1 MCGIAGIIYRDGT
14 HEVGRSMTRM
24 LQSMKH
30 RGPDSTGYALYRPF
44 DHQLVM
50 RYKLADANT
59 PRDFEFSDRLDR
71 HQDQVIRRLRQ
82 MGADIH
88 DVEEETEY
96 AYRVAFTLPNGNLK
110 ELADR
115 IENIPDAEVLSLGHA
130 LEIVKDLGDA
140 EEVAEQYDLKGFTGT
155 HAIGHV
161 RMATESDV
169 DISGE
174 RMSIPEI
181 LDRVGEAAGVPCRV
195 GREIEGWAS
204 TALLSSPS
212 LRGPARAVIESLS
225 QRYNL
230 ESHLTRQGLVLHQRG
245 KAPAN
250 RLVQA
255 GRVQWA
261 LSEAR
266 DRRAGRRP
274 DEPDAELAR
283 GMAVALSFE
292 KARLRQVA
300 ETIHDRTG
308 IPVYLDS
315 TLWIV
320 NPTVSLEPGKATL
333 GEALDALL
341 QPLGAASDANPRRI
355 ILFRP

>member
-1 MCGIAGIIYRDGT
+1 
-14 HEVGRSMTRM
+14 
-24 LQSMKH
+24 
-30 RGPDSTGYALYRPF
+30 
-44 DHQLVM
+44 
-50 RYKLADANT
+50 
-59 PRDFEFSDRLDR
+59 
-71 HQDQVIRRLRQ
+71 
-82 MGADIH
+82 
-88 DVEEETEY
+88 
-96 AYRVAFTLPNGNLK
+96 
-110 ELADR
+110 
-115 IENIPDAEVLSLGHA
+115 
-130 LEIVKDLGDA
+130 
-140 EEVAEQYDLKGFTGT
+140 
-155 HAIGHV
+155 
-161 RMATESDV
+161 MAT
-169 DISGE
+169 
-174 RMSIPEI
+174 
-181 LDRVGEAAGVPCRV
+181 
-195 GREIEGWAS
+195 
-204 TALLSSPS
+204 
-212 LRGPARAVIESLS
+212 PARAVIESLS

-320 NPTVSLEPGKATL
+320 NPTVSLEPVQSGL
-333 GEALDALL
+333 VGDESALAVLERDDDLL
-341 QPLGAASDANPRRI
+341 ACLVGARPRRVD
-355 ILFRP
+355 ILDTKHLIAADERPVVIADECAGQEMRFTQDLEAVADPQHRKAAVGSGDDLGHHRSEARDGSATQVVAVGESTGKDDRVDSLQVVVAVPERDRIAAGPELLDTIAPAVGVLLRSRSGGARSPERMA